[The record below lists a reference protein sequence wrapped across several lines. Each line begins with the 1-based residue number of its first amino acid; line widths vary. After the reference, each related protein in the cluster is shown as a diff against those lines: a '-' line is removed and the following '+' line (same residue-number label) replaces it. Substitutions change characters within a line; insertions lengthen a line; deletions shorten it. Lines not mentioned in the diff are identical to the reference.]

1 MPELPEVE
9 TVMRGMIPALEDQ
22 SIRRVIINRFDLR
35 GGIPDDFAARTEGA
49 HVETLARRGKYIL
62 IHFDNDLSA
71 VLHLG
76 MSGRIRIF
84 PRSNAYTAKKH
95 DHVLIDTVAG
105 ARIAFEDPRRFGM
118 LYLLPRPTWQQNAP
132 FAAMGPE
139 PLSSNQFN
147 APYLHAALARRTGPI
162 KTVLLD
168 QTVVAGLGNIYVC
181 EALFRAG
188 IRPDRPAHSL
198 PEPETASLTRMIKDV
213 LHDAIAAG
221 GSTLRDYQQ
230 ADGKLG
236 YFQHSFDVYGRKDA
250 PCNAESCCATIQHC
264 VQAGRSTFYC
274 PQCQL

>member
-1 MPELPEVE
+1 MLAIVADHFFFSALHKRVFFRYIKIMPELPEVE

-132 FAAMGPE
+132 FAARPSRKHIGRYDSIE
-139 PLSSNQFN
+139 RLLRTTIGISVRKKHDFIAFFN
-147 APYLHAALARRTGPI
+147 
-162 KTVLLD
+162 
-168 QTVVAGLGNIYVC
+168 
-181 EALFRAG
+181 
-188 IRPDRPAHSL
+188 
-198 PEPETASLTRMIKDV
+198 
-213 LHDAIAAG
+213 
-221 GSTLRDYQQ
+221 
-230 ADGKLG
+230 
-236 YFQHSFDVYGRKDA
+236 
-250 PCNAESCCATIQHC
+250 
-264 VQAGRSTFYC
+264 
-274 PQCQL
+274 